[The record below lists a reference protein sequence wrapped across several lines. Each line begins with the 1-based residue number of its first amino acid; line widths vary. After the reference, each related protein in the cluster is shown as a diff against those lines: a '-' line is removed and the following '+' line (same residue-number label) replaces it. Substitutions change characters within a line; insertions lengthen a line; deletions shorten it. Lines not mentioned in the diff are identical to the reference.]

1 MEQRRIQIL
10 LKEYSESHQNQ
21 TNKLIH
27 WICVPLI
34 FFTIY
39 GLIRL
44 IPVPN
49 FFVEIS
55 PLFNW
60 ANLALYFAL
69 IYYVFLSI
77 PLFLGFIVWAL
88 IVAVLN
94 EYLYNHLGVFIFLW
108 FSIGLFIIAWIG
120 QFIGHNI
127 EGKKPSFLKDLQ
139 FLLIGPAWLMNFIL
153 KVVKY

>member
-1 MEQRRIQIL
+1 MATRKIERL
-10 LKEYSESHQNQ
+10 LKEYSESHQNT

-27 WICVPLI
+27 WFCVPLI

-39 GLIRL
+39 GLIRT
-44 IPVPN
+44 IPVPE
-49 FFVEIS
+49 FFTEIS
-55 PLFNW
+55 PFFNW
-60 ANLALYFAL
+60 ANLAMYLAL

-77 PLFLGFIVWAL
+77 PLFFGLVIWVL
-88 IVAVLN
+88 IVTVLN
-94 EYLYNHLGVFIFLW
+94 EFLYFKLGLSNFLW
-108 FSIGLFIIAWIG
+108 LSICLFVLAWIG
-120 QFIGHNI
+120 QFIGHKI